1 MADADDQAAKDAAAK
16 AAADKA
22 AADAA
27 AGKGG
32 DNDKVYKTQEE
43 FDQAFEARFARER
56 KKLEKELADKAAA
69 DKSEAERLAKLNED
83 ERQAEL
89 KRKADSEAKA
99 REDALTLREMRLEA
113 RDMLLDKGISDSL
126 VDLVVDLDADKTKTN
141 VENLSKEFNKA
152 VEAAV
157 EEKLKGKTPN
167 GGNGGRGTQDTDSK
181 KKSGTV
187 VL

>member
-1 MADADDQAAKDAAAK
+1 MATADDQAAKDAEAK

-27 AGKGG
+27 AAEG
-32 DNDKVYKTQEE
+32 NDKVYKTQQE

-69 DKSEAERLAKLNED
+69 DKTEAERLAKLNED

-126 VDLVVDLDADKTKTN
+126 VDLVVNIDADQTKTN

-181 KKSGTV
+181 KKTGTV